1 MFAPAQRSA
10 PAKVQTGRM
19 KKSSTPSS
27 EMTVEE
33 VMRRW
38 PSTVRVFLDFRM
50 NCVGCPIST
59 FHSVDEAC
67 REHHI
72 ELDQFLSKLGAA
84 AMNPQVTATGRA
96 WPSASPNSA

>member
-1 MFAPAQRSA
+1 
-10 PAKVQTGRM
+10 M
-19 KKSSTPSS
+19 KKIAAPSS
-27 EMTVEE
+27 EMTVED

-72 ELDQFLSKLGAA
+72 DLERFLTTLGVAA
-84 AMNPQVTATGRA
+84 LNP
-96 WPSASPNSA
+96 

>member
-1 MFAPAQRSA
+1 
-10 PAKVQTGRM
+10 M
-19 KKSSTPSS
+19 KKLATPSS

-67 REHHI
+67 EEHHI
-72 ELDQFLSKLGAA
+72 DLQEFLTRLAA
-84 AMNPQVTATGRA
+84 AAINPQLASTGRE
-96 WPSASPNSA
+96 WPSASPNNA

>member
-1 MFAPAQRSA
+1 
-10 PAKVQTGRM
+10 M
-19 KKSSTPSS
+19 KKLATTTS

-38 PSTVRVFLDFRM
+38 PSTVRAFLDFRM

-67 REHHI
+67 LEHQVDLEEFRTRI
-72 ELDQFLSKLGAA
+72 EAA
-84 AMNPQVTATGRA
+84 AMNPQVAAPGRD